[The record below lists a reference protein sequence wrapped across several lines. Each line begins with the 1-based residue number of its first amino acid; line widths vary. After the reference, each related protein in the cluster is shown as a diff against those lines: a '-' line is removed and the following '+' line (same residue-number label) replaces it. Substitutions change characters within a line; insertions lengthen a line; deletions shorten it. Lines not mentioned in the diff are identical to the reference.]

1 MAVRYRRMEQGDVG
15 AYLSLLSQ
23 NAALQRRYGAFIE
36 HMPALLNPI
45 LDSAITGVFVS
56 NNGSRSEI
64 AFIGISVIVH
74 DDFIKEMKTPPHFWV
89 GPELVRRFLQGQRPW
104 LTAKE
109 VEKANSN
116 GGLNLLCLDN
126 CALPGLESDS
136 ELHTTIMD
144 AFIAIHRGYF
154 WKELI
159 ANQPESLE
167 RAEFLLSTGG
177 QIWNA
182 STGKYENRL
191 GSDEIDF
198 LNQPRIVGTARN
210 DNGHGPWSG
219 RWVARLFDYQPPIFG
234 FTNAEKRLLSSATSG
249 LTDGEIA
256 SALNVS
262 LSAVKKSWLS
272 IYGRVSAQTP
282 DLFARSEDAS
292 PTNGKRG
299 PEKRRC
305 LLTHLRDHPEELR
318 PLQTSSRTR
327 SR

>member
-1 MAVRYRRMEQGDVG
+1 MEQGDFA
-15 AYLSLLSQ
+15 AYVSLLSK
-23 NAALQRRYGAFIE
+23 NAVLQRRYGALIE
-36 HMPALLNPI
+36 HVPAMLKTI
-45 LDSAITGVFVS
+45 LDSALTGVFVS
-56 NNGSRSEI
+56 DNGSRSEI

-74 DDFIKEMKTPPHFWV
+74 DDFIKEMKTPPHVWI
-89 GPELVRRFLQGQRPW
+89 GPEFVRRFLQGQRPW
-104 LTAKE
+104 LTSKE

-136 ELHTTIMD
+136 ELHRTMME
-144 AFIAIHRGYF
+144 AFIALHRGYF

-159 ANQPESLE
+159 ANQPESFE

-182 STGKYENRL
+182 STGKYESRM

-198 LNQPRIVGTARN
+198 INQPRVIGTARN
-210 DNGHGPWSG
+210 ENGRAHWSG
-219 RWVARLFDYQPPIFG
+219 RWVGRLFDYQPPIFG
-234 FTNAEKRLLSSATSG
+234 FTHAEKRLLSSATSG

-256 SALNVS
+256 SALDVS
-262 LSAVKKSWLS
+262 LSTVKKSWLS

-282 DLFARSEDAS
+282 DLFARSEDPS
-292 PTNGKRG
+292 LTNGKRG

-305 LLTHLRDHPEELR
+305 LLTYLRDHPEELR
-318 PLQTSSRTR
+318 PLQLVR
-327 SR
+327 